1 MKKIIFKKLSNEILI
16 FFLIS
21 SLALTLIVWVIQAVN
36 YLDIVTED
44 GHSFGVYFKYTILS
58 LPKIFSQLL
67 PFTFFLSIFYII
79 NLYEEKNQ
87 LLVYWTHGVTKKE
100 FIDNI
105 IKFSLIFLIMQLL
118 LTLIIAPYTNNKS
131 RSFIRASTLDF
142 FPNLIKPKKFIDT
155 VENLTI
161 FIDSKDKK
169 GFYKNIIL
177 KDITN
182 INNVQT
188 IIAQTGKIIS
198 NNGQKML
205 LLNNGQIIQTNSKKE
220 ITTFNFEETQFDLSK
235 YSTKTTTFPKIQE
248 QDTTKLLLCTKYLL
262 DNLDVKLEMKN
273 LTCEKSFLRNLIQE
287 LFKRMY
293 LPFYIILMAL
303 APSLLVLRSK
313 NTPYYSTFKTIVFI
327 FGVVFLVILDSFS
340 VEIRG
345 KPLSLNDFVQEILS
359 FERLL
364 IFHDDVAAWHWPL
377 SRLPLEPFAFV

>member
-1 MKKIIFKKLSNEILI
+1 MKKIIFRKLSNEIFI
-16 FFLIS
+16 FFLVS

-36 YLDIVTED
+36 FMDIVTED
-44 GHSFGVYFKYTILS
+44 GHSFRVYFNYTVFS
-58 LPKIFSQLL
+58 LPKLFSQLL
-67 PFTFFLSIFYII
+67 PFVFFLSVFYTI
-79 NLYEEKNQ
+79 NNYEEKNQ

-100 FIDNI
+100 FINKV
-105 IKFSLIFLIMQLL
+105 IKFSLIFLAIQLL
-118 LTLIIAPYTNNKS
+118 LKVIIVPHTNNES

-235 YSTKTTTFPKIQE
+235 YSSKTTKTPKIQE
-248 QDTTKLLLCTKYLL
+248 LSTTKLFLCA
-262 DNLDVKLEMKN
+262 KN
-273 LTCEKSFLRNLIQE
+273 LLNNLEINLKIKNLNCKKDIFKDLIQQ
-287 LFKRMY
+287 LFQRMY

-303 APSLLVLRSK
+303 TSSLLVLKSK
-313 NTPYYSTFKTIVFI
+313 NTLHYSSFKTMVFLI
-327 FGVVFLVILDSFS
+327 GVLFLVIPKILLNYTGNNYLNNLFFLLFPIFSYILIYQYISFK
-340 VEIRG
+340 I
-345 KPLSLNDFVQEILS
+345 KFN
-359 FERLL
+359 
-364 IFHDDVAAWHWPL
+364 
-377 SRLPLEPFAFV
+377 

>member
-1 MKKIIFKKLSNEILI
+1 MKKIIFKKLLNEILI
-16 FFLIS
+16 FFLVS

-161 FIDSKDKK
+161 FIDSKNSK
-169 GFYKNIIL
+169 GDYENIIL
-177 KDITN
+177 KDKTN
-182 INNVQT
+182 INNIQT
-188 IIAQTGKIIS
+188 IIAQTGKIVS
-198 NNGQKML
+198 VNDQKVL
-205 LLNNGQIIQTNSKKE
+205 LLNNGQIIQTNAKKE
-220 ITTFNFEETQFDLSK
+220 ITTFNFKETQFDLSK
-235 YSTKTTTFPKIQE
+235 YSTKTTTYPKIQE
-248 QDTTKLLLCTKYLL
+248 LETEKIILCTKSLL
-262 DNLDVKLEMKN
+262 EDSREELLFDDLQCKKGFLD
-273 LTCEKSFLRNLIQE
+273 SLIQE
-287 LFKRMY
+287 LFKRIY
-293 LPFYIILMAL
+293 LPFYMMLIAL
-303 APSLLVLRSK
+303 TSSLLVLKSK
-313 NTPYYSTFKTIVFI
+313 NTLHYSTFKT
-327 FGVVFLVILDSFS
+327 VVFLIGMLFL
-340 VEIRG
+340 II
-345 KPLSLNDFVQEILS
+345 PEILVSITGNNYLNNLLFILFPIFS
-359 FERLL
+359 FIAIYQYINLK
-364 IFHDDVAAWHWPL
+364 IKFN
-377 SRLPLEPFAFV
+377 

>member
-161 FIDSKDKK
+161 FIDSKNSK
-169 GFYKNIIL
+169 GDYENIIL
-177 KDITN
+177 KDKTN
-182 INNVQT
+182 INNIQT
-188 IIAQTGKIIS
+188 IIAQTGKIVS
-198 NNGQKML
+198 VNDQKVL
-205 LLNNGQIIQTNSKKE
+205 LLNNGQIIQTNAKKE
-220 ITTFNFEETQFDLSK
+220 ITTFNFKETQFDLSK
-235 YSTKTTTFPKIQE
+235 YSTKTTTYPKIQE
-248 QDTTKLLLCTKYLL
+248 LETEKIILCTKSLL
-262 DNLDVKLEMKN
+262 EDSREELLFDDLQCKKGFLD
-273 LTCEKSFLRNLIQE
+273 SLIQE
-287 LFKRMY
+287 LFKRIY
-293 LPFYIILMAL
+293 LPFYMMLIAL
-303 APSLLVLRSK
+303 TSSLLVLKSK
-313 NTPYYSTFKTIVFI
+313 NTPHYSTFKT
-327 FGVVFLVILDSFS
+327 VVFLIGILFL
-340 VEIRG
+340 II
-345 KPLSLNDFVQEILS
+345 PEILVSITGNNYLNNLLFILFPIFS
-359 FERLL
+359 FIAIYQYINLK
-364 IFHDDVAAWHWPL
+364 IKFN
-377 SRLPLEPFAFV
+377 